1 MDLFRTG
8 IEHDK
13 ALGFKMFVKLLFYSG
28 MPESYTKSVHQ
39 MMFAEGDLYCG
50 LLWKQKKVQDHPTP

>member
-50 LLWKQKKVQDHPTP
+50 LL